1 MNWLQAL
8 VLGAVQGLT
17 EFLPVSSSGHL
28 VLFQAAM
35 GVEGEMLLFDT
46 MLHVGTLIA
55 VFILVWKDV
64 VALAKKPFSTLMLYL
79 VIATVPTVIAALFFK
94 DQIDAAFN
102 SQAGMPLGIG
112 FLVTSVIMFV
122 TPLFKSQ
129 KFEMEK
135 MGVARPFIIGIAQ
148 ALSIL
153 PSVSRSGSTI
163 FAGLATEV
171 KREDAARFS
180 FLMSIPAILGS
191 VVFQAKDIVD
201 EYGSA
206 MQVDAGQIL
215 LILAGMA
222 VAALT
227 GYLALKLLIDTVKKG
242 KLWVFGIYT
251 TVVGLL
257 VIFDSLVTHI
267 VFKIAF

>member
-55 VFILVWKDV
+55 IFILVWKDV
-64 VALAKKPFSTLMLYL
+64 LALLKKPFSTLMLYL
-79 VIATVPTVIAALFFK
+79 VIATIPTVIAALFFK

-102 SQAGMPLGIG
+102 SKAGMPLGIG

-122 TPLFKSQ
+122 TPLFKRDR
-129 KFEMEK
+129 FEMEK
-135 MGVARPFIIGIAQ
+135 MGVLRPFIIGIAQ
-148 ALSIL
+148 ALAIL

-163 FAGLATEV
+163 FAGLASGV

-180 FLMSIPAILGS
+180 FLMAIPAILGS
-191 VVFQAKDIVD
+191 VVFQAKDIV
-201 EYGSA
+201 EVGVGQA
-206 MQVDAGQIL
+206 VDIS
-215 LILAGMA
+215 LILIVVAGMI
-222 VAALT
+222 VAAVT
-227 GYLALKLLIDTVKKG
+227 GYLALKLLIDIVKKG

-251 TVVGLL
+251 TVLGLM
-257 VIFDSLVTHI
+257 VIFDTLVTHI
-267 VFKIAF
+267 VFKTAF

>member
-1 MNWLQAL
+1 
-8 VLGAVQGLT
+8 LT

-35 GVEGEMLLFDT
+35 GVEGQMLLFDT

-64 VALAKKPFSTLMLYL
+64 VALIKKPLSTLMLYL
-79 VIATVPTVIAALFFK
+79 VIATIPTVIAALFFK

-102 SQAGMPLGIG
+102 SKAGMPLGIG
-112 FLVTSVIMFV
+112 FLATSVLMFV
-122 TPLFKSQ
+122 TPLFRKQ

-135 MGVARPFIIGIAQ
+135 MGVLRPFLIGIAQ
-148 ALSIL
+148 ALAIL
-153 PSVSRSGSTI
+153 PSISRSGSTI
-163 FAGLATEV
+163 FAGLAAEV

-191 VVFQAKDIVD
+191 VVFQAKDIA
-201 EYGSA
+201 EMG
-206 MQVDAGQIL
+206 AGQPLEANLIL
-215 LILAGMA
+215 ILLAGMA
-222 VAALT
+222 VAAIT

-242 KLWVFGIYT
+242 KLWVFGLYT

-257 VIFDSLVTHI
+257 VIFDTLVTHI

>member
-28 VLFQAAM
+28 VLFQSAM

-64 VALAKKPFSTLMLYL
+64 VALLKKPFSTVMLYL
-79 VIATVPTVIAALFFK
+79 VIATIPTVIAAVFFK

-102 SQAGMPLGIG
+102 SKAGMPLGIG
-112 FLVTSVIMFV
+112 FLVTSLLMFV
-122 TPLFKSQ
+122 TPLFRRDR
-129 KFEMEK
+129 FEMEK
-135 MGVARPFIIGIAQ
+135 MGVLRPFIIGIAQ
-148 ALSIL
+148 ALAIL

-163 FAGLATEV
+163 FAGLACGV
-171 KREDAARFS
+171 KREDTARFS
-180 FLMSIPAILGS
+180 FLMAIPAILGS
-191 VVFQAKDIVD
+191 VVFQAKDIYEMGV
-201 EYGSA
+201 GQA
-206 MQVDAGQIL
+206 IDAGL
-215 LILAGMA
+215 VLITLAGMIIAA
-222 VAALT
+222 VT
-227 GYLALKLLIDTVKKG
+227 GYLALKLLIDIVKKG

-251 TVVGLL
+251 TVLGLM
-257 VIFDSLVTHI
+257 VIFDTLVTHI
-267 VFKIAF
+267 VFKVVF